1 MKERRFRHAPA
12 MFALLAIINEPTIKF
27 PCYDEPVT
35 AYEILRRKGIVF
47 PGICKSV
54 RDQFL
59 THPQN
64 YLTPII
70 PRRRLLLLP
79 NAPILT
85 IVSRKQNII
94 LAH

>member
-1 MKERRFRHAPA
+1 
-12 MFALLAIINEPTIKF
+12 
-27 PCYDEPVT
+27 
-35 AYEILRRKGIVF
+35 LRRKGIVF